1 MKNRVIEVHGVVVNI
16 AQQQGDDYL
25 CLTNIANA
33 KEGDGRAADIIKNWL
48 RNLGALEF
56 TGTWE
61 QLNQP
66 NYKVVE
72 FDHFQG
78 VIPQIC
84 VTKQCGVAASTLFSK
99 WGAPC

>member
-1 MKNRVIEVHGVVVNI
+1 MTNRVIEVHGVVVNI

-25 CLTNIANA
+25 CLTDIANA
-33 KEGDGRAADIIKNWL
+33 KEGNGRAADIIKNWL
-48 RNLGALEF
+48 RNRGALEF
-56 TGTWE
+56 TGTGE

-66 NYKVVE
+66 NSKVVE

-84 VTKQCGVAASTLFSK
+84 VTKQCGVAACTQLSE
-99 WGAPC
+99 WGSPC